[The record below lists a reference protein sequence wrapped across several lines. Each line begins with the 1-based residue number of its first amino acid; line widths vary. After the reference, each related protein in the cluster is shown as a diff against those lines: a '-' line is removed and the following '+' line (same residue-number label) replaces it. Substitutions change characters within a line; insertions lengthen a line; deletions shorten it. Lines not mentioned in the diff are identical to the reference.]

1 MSIGDY
7 REYWELENGII
18 NVPSSPP
25 FQKGGTQ
32 IMKISKRGGTWKK
45 FVVGN
50 PKGGTI
56 FKMKEGNP
64 TFQVEFRDKKGG
76 KWLTEQK

>member
-1 MSIGDY
+1 MC
-7 REYWELENGII
+7 
-18 NVPSSPP
+18 PPSPP
-25 FQKGGTQ
+25 FKKGGPKLWKFQKG
-32 IMKISKRGGTWKK
+32 GGTWKK